1 MGRAVCCT
9 LDAVDAL
16 DVLDA
21 LDALDRARKGT
32 YHYFCRVTGILWI
45 YYTSIYYSGVADG

>member
-9 LDAVDAL
+9 LDAL

-21 LDALDRARKGT
+21 LDDLDALDRARARKGT
-32 YHYFCRVTGILWI
+32 YHYFSRVTGIL
-45 YYTSIYYSGVADG
+45 